1 MEGRHKIYTKTKS
14 MRLEPSLKEQIDMY
28 CDNAEISFSE
38 FSRSM
43 WTSMLSERKQKRQ
56 IEELLEE
63 LRVGAE

>member
-1 MEGRHKIYTKTKS
+1 MKEREKIYTKTKS
-14 MRLEPSLKEQIDMY
+14 MRLEPNLKKQIDAY
-28 CDNAEISFSE
+28 CENAEISFSE

>member
-1 MEGRHKIYTKTKS
+1 
-14 MRLEPSLKEQIDMY
+14 MRLEQKLKEQIDAY
-28 CDNAEISFSE
+28 CENAETSFSE
-38 FSRSM
+38 FSRGM